1 MKKKAIIWASI
12 FGLIAVIL
20 GAFGAHSLKNIV
32 SPNMLSI
39 WQTGI
44 QYQFYHTFAL
54 LFLSTLSNIK
64 PNYTKLSFYGFV
76 LGIILF
82 SGSLFLLALKDFLGA
97 PWLKYLGPITPIGGL
112 FFMLGWLGILLG
124 VLKAD
129 K

>member
-1 MKKKAIIWASI
+1 MKKSIVIWASI

-20 GAFGAHSLKNIV
+20 GAFGAHNLKKIV
-32 SPNMLSI
+32 SPNILSI

-54 LFLSTLSNIK
+54 LFLSNLSNIK
-64 PNYTKLSFYGFV
+64 PKYINFSFYGFV

-82 SGSLFLLALKDFLGA
+82 SGSLYLLALKDFLGA

-112 FFMLGWLGILLG
+112 FFILGWLGILCG
-124 VLKAD
+124 AIKGD